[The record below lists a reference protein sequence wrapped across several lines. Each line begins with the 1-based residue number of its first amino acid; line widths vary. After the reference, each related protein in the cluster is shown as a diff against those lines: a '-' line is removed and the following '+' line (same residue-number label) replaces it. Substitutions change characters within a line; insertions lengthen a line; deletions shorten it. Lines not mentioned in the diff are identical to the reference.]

1 MPTESHRGDATSA
14 FEPNYSARTAH
25 ILCDT
30 ENCVLDDLALFQP
43 AANQSG
49 GYRWVLSTMQ

>member
-14 FEPNYSARTAH
+14 FEPNYSGRTAH

-30 ENCVLDDLALFQP
+30 ENCVFDDLALF
-43 AANQSG
+43 
-49 GYRWVLSTMQ
+49 ST